1 MTAVDAADNSVV
13 TSGIYERCFTYE
25 DRLYHHILSTATGYP
40 ADSDLNS
47 VTIISASSLDCDAL
61 STICLIKGLEDSMAL
76 IESIPDTEAVFI
88 TKDDQVY
95 TTLP

>member
-1 MTAVDAADNSVV
+1 MAHVVVLGPGIGGLTAAYD
-13 TSGIYERCFTYE
+13 IKEQLR
-25 DRLYHHILSTATGYP
+25 AT
-40 ADSDLNS
+40 DS